1 MRTAVAPLLASCVLS
16 VTAISAWGCGRP
28 GHVWEAH
35 IYATP
40 IPESVNVSSLG
51 RERIL
56 TLLPASYNQLQG
68 YIPMVSHALM
78 AACAETHPPLQ
89 LIAAHETFNKV
100 NQQPLI
106 QEYTD
111 QDPTYAPSHLL
122 DENRLKQLGSMLG
135 VRYLLQP
142 GFAYVTEDTEEKFEV
157 KRSSLRDYFVKDQRF
172 LSTKRRGG
180 CGRKCF
186 RNQFSVERRNRIL
199 QLRMQLSG
207 GAKKRGSADEPP
219 VGASRGRR
227 RTLEAFI
234 RPLQIR

>member
-1 MRTAVAPLLASCVLS
+1 M
-16 VTAISAWGCGRP
+16 
-28 GHVWEAH
+28 
-35 IYATP
+35 
-40 IPESVNVSSLG
+40 NVSSLG

-106 QEYTD
+106 HEYTD

-142 GFAYVTEDTEEKFEV
+142 GFAYVTEDTEEKFEFGG
-157 KRSSLRDYFVKDQRF
+157 FVFVRTRVNSIGLWFRLWDAQTGEF
-172 LSTKRRGG
+172 LVESNGEAIVAAG
-180 CGRKCF
+180 LF
-186 RNQFSVERRNRIL
+186 RE
-199 QLRMQLSG
+199 
-207 GAKKRGSADEPP
+207 GSAVPLHETT
-219 VGASRGRR
+219 RR
-227 RTLEAFI
+227 LWKEM
-234 RPLQIR
+234 LQKSVFGGETK